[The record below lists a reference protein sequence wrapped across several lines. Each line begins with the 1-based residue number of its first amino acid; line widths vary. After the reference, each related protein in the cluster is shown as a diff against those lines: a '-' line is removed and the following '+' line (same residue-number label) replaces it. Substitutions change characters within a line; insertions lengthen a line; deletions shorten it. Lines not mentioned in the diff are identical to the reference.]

1 MNPNQVALV
10 RRSFAA
16 VEPIAGPAAALFYD
30 HLFRADP
37 SLRGLFKGDMTEQG
51 SRLMTMIGGALA
63 LLDRPASLLPVLR
76 QLGARHGGY
85 GVRTEHYA
93 TVGSALLWTLEQGLG
108 EQFTPEVREAWTAA
122 YGLLSHVMQQG
133 AQANAAQSA

>member
-1 MNPNQVALV
+1 MNPHHVALV

-16 VEPIAGPAAALFYD
+16 VEPIAGPAAALFYE

-37 SLRGLFKGDMTEQG
+37 SLRQLFKGDMTEQG

-85 GVRTEHYA
+85 GVRASHYD
-93 TVGSALLWTLEQGLG
+93 TVGAALLQTLADGLG
-108 EQFTPEVREAWTAA
+108 DAFDDETRAAWVELYGVIARTMQEGAVVEAAVA
-122 YGLLSHVMQQG
+122 
-133 AQANAAQSA
+133 